1 MTFRFVRPPDSFASL
16 VRCGAIC
23 GVTCLLPASVKAQDE
38 VALTWSAPE
47 GCPQHEF
54 VRERI
59 QALVGHTLQK
69 AEPLR
74 AEGRVVRVGGRFRL
88 TLVLREKGGARKR
101 TVESDSCVNL
111 AGAAAVAL
119 GLLVRQRSDPTA
131 PEETGWTSA
140 ADQPSSSE
148 DDPASARVGDTG
160 AARRADTGAARLAD
174 TGGARLADTEAVSER
189 DWHLVLAAPFA
200 ALDVGP
206 LPKPEVGVG
215 GGLGVRFRSWRFAL
229 SGRVLDAQKWLMP
242 GSGTVGVHSGR
253 WHGGVSVCRGWRS
266 GRLEIAPCLT
276 AGLDRV
282 WARGT
287 GPGVTA
293 RTQQAISFVLG
304 AAGSTHFHV
313 FDSTAIFAAAGV
325 GFETSRPRLV
335 IEGLGEVGRIGP
347 VQFSASLGLEWIF

>member
-1 MTFRFVRPPDSFASL
+1 M
-16 VRCGAIC
+16 
-23 GVTCLLPASVKAQDE
+23 LPASVKAQEE
-38 VALTWSAPE
+38 VDLTWSAPA
-47 GCPQHEF
+47 GCPQHAV
-54 VRERI
+54 VRESIR
-59 QALVGHTLQK
+59 ALVGQALRK

-74 AEGRVVRVGGRFRL
+74 AEGRVVPVGRRFRL
-88 TLVLREKGGARKR
+88 TLVVREKGRLRER
-101 TVESDSCVNL
+101 TVESDSCVDL

-131 PEETGWTSA
+131 SAEPAGNGSGEQSSSPGATPDEPSNGTSRGDLDSPRA
-140 ADQPSSSE
+140 ASPSDRQPSSG
-148 DDPASARVGDTG
+148 DDSASALLDTG
-160 AARRADTGAARLAD
+160 AA
-174 TGGARLADTEAVSER
+174 SER
-189 DWHLVLAAPFA
+189 DWELVLLAPFV

-215 GGLGVRFRSWRFAL
+215 GGIGVRAHRWRFAL
-229 SGRVLDAQKWLMP
+229 SGRALNAQKWLMR
-242 GSGTVGVHSGR
+242 GSAAIGVRSGR
-253 WHGGVSVCRGWRS
+253 WHGDMSMCRGWRS

-304 AAGSTHFHV
+304 AAGATHFHV
-313 FDSTAIFAAAGV
+313 FDSMAIFAGAGV

-335 IEGLGEVGRIGP
+335 IEGLGEIGRIGL